1 MKYRTT
7 MILPIALALGAC
19 ATDGRPSTASE
30 LAMASAG
37 CSEGKL
43 KFHAGDS
50 NLWVTPKN
58 KCMNQGMTYYAEI
71 KEHGITLAEGDVNI
85 SGSPAWLNKSNT
97 PNRLMIEITVPEA
110 ATLGDHKY
118 ELIVDD
124 VGRLDPVVRVRTKGA
139 E

>member
-1 MKYRTT
+1 MRYRTM
-7 MILPIALALGAC
+7 MILPIALALVAC

-30 LAMASAG
+30 LAMASDG

-43 KFHAGDS
+43 KFHVGDS

-58 KCMNQGMTYYAEI
+58 KCMDPGMTYYAEI
-71 KEHGITLAEGDVNI
+71 REHDITVAEGDVNI
-85 SGSPAWLNKSNT
+85 SAAATWLNKSNT
-97 PNRLMIEITVPEA
+97 SNRLMIEITVPEA
-110 ATLGDHKY
+110 TVATDYKY
-118 ELIVDD
+118 ELIVDG